1 MVTHGHGRRRRGA
14 RPHCVGAVVH
24 VVALVLVASSCMFVG
39 WVVLIVV
46 VKLVGRGG
54 RGGGN
59 DVATPLC
66 AKSQCE
72 FGNKKERKN
81 AHQQTAIKKAGA

>member
-1 MVTHGHGRRRRGA
+1 MI
-14 RPHCVGAVVH
+14 AVVIVVAVMH
-24 VVALVLVASSCMFVG
+24 IRVTVALVLVASSCVFVG
-39 WVVLIVV
+39 WVVLVV
-46 VKLVGRGG
+46 VVELVGRGS

-59 DVATPLC
+59 DMAAPLC
-66 AKSQCE
+66 AKSQRE